1 VNPQMTTRS
10 LLFLAVV
17 LALATAAGC
26 AATPEDRW
34 FQLREALNTANRVYL
49 AHAPVMTDE
58 QIVHY
63 GELLQTARAQL
74 DQAKRQLPD
83 GGSTFDTTLDTVEAL
98 LARVIA
104 LEADPAPGNVAP
116 VPAPLTPTTEDT
128 PDDTR

>member
-1 VNPQMTTRS
+1 MKTTRS

-26 AATPEDRW
+26 AATPQDRW
-34 FQLREALNTANRVYL
+34 FQKREALNTANRIYL
-49 AHAPVMTDE
+49 AHVPVMTDE

-74 DQAKRQLPD
+74 DQAKTQLPN
-83 GGSTFDTTLDTVEAL
+83 GGSSFDTALDMVEAL

-116 VPAPLTPTTEDT
+116 ILGPVTPNTEDT
-128 PDDTR
+128 TNDTR